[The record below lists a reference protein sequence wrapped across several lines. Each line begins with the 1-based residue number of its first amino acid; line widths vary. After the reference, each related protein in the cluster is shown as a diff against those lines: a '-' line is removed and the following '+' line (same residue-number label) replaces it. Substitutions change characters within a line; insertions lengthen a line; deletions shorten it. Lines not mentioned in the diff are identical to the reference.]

1 MNLDP
6 EALRDMTTRQNTPSN
21 SHVALNEPERAVQV
35 RPLDL
40 HEDDK
45 GLSERF
51 YLDHLDG
58 INPASSERISGVV
71 VVPIDKKRARSRWW
85 LVPVVFVAVSLFIEI
100 TMAMQ
105 IAQEYSSLS
114 PPLTLDP

>member
-1 MNLDP
+1 
-6 EALRDMTTRQNTPSN
+6 MTTRQKTSSN
-21 SHVALNEPERAVQV
+21 SHVSLNEPEQAVQV
-35 RPLDL
+35 RSLDL

-58 INPASSERISGVV
+58 INSASSERISGAVV
-71 VVPIDKKRARSRWW
+71 VSINKKRARSRWW
-85 LVPVVFVAVSLFIEI
+85 LVPVVFIAVGLFIEI

-105 IAQEYSSLS
+105 IAQEHSSLS
-114 PPLTLDP
+114 LPLTLDP